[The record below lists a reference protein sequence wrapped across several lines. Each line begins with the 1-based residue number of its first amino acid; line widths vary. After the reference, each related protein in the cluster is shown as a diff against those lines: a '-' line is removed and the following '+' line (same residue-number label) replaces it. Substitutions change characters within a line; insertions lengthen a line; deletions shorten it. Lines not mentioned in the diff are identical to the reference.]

1 MTTNAFIV
9 PPEVPTQAGPENVFY
24 DFNDGAR
31 ILLPEGKWHVRIID
45 DESGNILFA
54 SDVDSAGWVVSNK
67 KYFVLFRI
75 QVFRQG
81 EKNLSSTRP

>member
-54 SDVDSAGWVVSNK
+54 YDVDRK
-67 KYFVLFRI
+67 
-75 QVFRQG
+75 VFRPLQDSG
-81 EKNLSSTRP
+81 IPSGGKYPFPRRDHLTIK